1 MKKTNIRR
9 IYYHVRH
16 RYITMNN
23 IVMAVAL
30 FIGASW
36 AWASIGA
43 LERNYG
49 LQKELDTKLLQ
60 QQLVELETQNL
71 QYQQKYYQ
79 SPEYQEL
86 AARERMA
93 LVLPGEKVLL
103 LPPNTEAAKKIG
115 QTEPIQSEMTAPP
128 QSNFQQWI
136 NFLFG
141 KYRG

>member
-1 MKKTNIRR
+1 MKKINIRR
-9 IYYHVRH
+9 IYYHLRH
-16 RYITMNN
+16 RYFTMNN
-23 IVMAVAL
+23 LVMIAAL

-79 SPEYQEL
+79 SQEYQEL

-93 LVLPGEKVLL
+93 LALPGEKVLL
-103 LPPNTEAAKKIG
+103 LPPNSEASKGGHLEAA
-115 QTEPIQSEMTAPP
+115 PSEVLEPP
-128 QSNFQQWI
+128 QSNFQQWM
-136 NFLFG
+136 NFFFG
-141 KYRG
+141 KRES

>member
-79 SPEYQEL
+79 SLEYQEL

-115 QTEPIQSEMTAPP
+115 QTEPIQSEMTSPP